1 MKPIPYL
8 DDISSK
14 NLLVENG
21 HISGVVDV
29 DWIGIG
35 DKLTF
40 AALTNMAFINLGF
53 DTDYVKYILEELQLK
68 TIEKKAFIFY
78 TLMYCVDFMGERG
91 MQFMDKKVQVNEQII
106 VRLNRIYDGLWREWN
121 EGINV

>member
-1 MKPIPYL
+1 MCFAYATCR
-8 DDISSK
+8 
-14 NLLVENG
+14 
-21 HISGVVDV
+21 GVVYM
-29 DWIGIG
+29 
-35 DKLTF
+35 LQ
-40 AALTNMAFINLGF
+40 
-53 DTDYVKYILEELQLK
+53 IL
-68 TIEKKAFIFY
+68 IEKKAFIFY